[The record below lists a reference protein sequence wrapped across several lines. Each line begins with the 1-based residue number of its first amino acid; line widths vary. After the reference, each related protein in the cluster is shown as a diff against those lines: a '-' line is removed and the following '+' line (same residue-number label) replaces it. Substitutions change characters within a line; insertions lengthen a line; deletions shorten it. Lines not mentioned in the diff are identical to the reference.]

1 MVVAPAVTVWAAH
14 RAERRTSAV
23 RGEVLGRTLELLEA
37 APDLLAFNAAARY
50 RTRLEEADRSL
61 STLLR
66 RAAVARGLGGGIG
79 VLAIGAMSAAAT
91 AAGIVAVRAGVL
103 PGPALAVL
111 ALTPLA
117 LADVVA
123 GLPDAAVRLLT
134 ALPAARRLAELE
146 TQPSPVTEPA
156 RPVVVDPPT
165 GLATSGLAVRWPGAD
180 RDAVQGVDMSL
191 RSGTRLA
198 ITGPSGSGKSSVV
211 AALMRTLDPAAGAVL
226 ADGRDVRDL
235 ASDTVRDGIAWCG
248 AATHLFDN
256 TLRANLLLAS
266 PTATDDELVRA
277 LRQAQLG
284 SWLATLPDGLDTAV
298 GRTRRGG
305 LRRRAPTDRRGP
317 RAAGRPAGD
326 HPGRTDR
333 PPRRAHR
340 RRPRRRAA
348 RHHAGSNGL
357 DRDPS
362 PGADARHTAAAVW
375 AALRARPYPTAPTT
389 SSRPQRDES
398 QPRNGRL
405 VDRGWEIRDRC
416 RSACC
421 SQ

>member
-1 MVVAPAVTVWAAH
+1 M
-14 RAERRTSAV
+14 
-23 RGEVLGRTLELLEA
+23 
-37 APDLLAFNAAARY
+37 
-50 RTRLEEADRSL
+50 
-61 STLLR
+61 
-66 RAAVARGLGGGIG
+66 
-79 VLAIGAMSAAAT
+79 LAIGAMSAAAT

-156 RPVVVDPPT
+156 RPVVVDRPT

-266 PTATDDELVRA
+266 PDRD
-277 LRQAQLG
+277 
-284 SWLATLPDGLDTAV
+284 
-298 GRTRRGG
+298 
-305 LRRRAPTDRRGP
+305 RRRARPRPAPGPARRWLGDT
-317 RAAGRPAGD
+317 AGR
-326 HPGRTDR
+326 
-333 PPRRAHR
+333 
-340 RRPRRRAA
+340 A
-348 RHHAGSNGL
+348 RHRGRSNTAGRSPAENANG
-357 DRDPS
+357 
-362 PGADARHTAAAVW
+362 
-375 AALRARPYPTAPTT
+375 
-389 SSRPQRDES
+389 
-398 QPRNGRL
+398 
-405 VDRGWEIRDRC
+405 
-416 RSACC
+416 SA
-421 SQ
+421 